1 MELTVKMIATRI
13 ADYLHQANVFV
24 TGLMGDKG

>member
-13 ADYLHQANVFV
+13 ADYLHQANAFV
-24 TGLMGDKG
+24 TGLMDTV